1 MGGFGSA
8 GGSATYSGNSENS
21 GNSGNTNASDIVW
34 DFSRFTSKLI
44 LTGGNYEYYYDGL
57 KLVGNTSENYTNDY
71 VTTGGFHCN
80 GTSSS
85 NTRMI
90 RYTPRTNGTLTVY
103 FKSNNASY
111 NNRTTAIGTGIGKP
125 IVSATCNVGKI
136 SATVSQGVIYY
147 MYFVSGGQ
155 TITKVVFTPANGAKE
170 MNAEIEEQTT
180 GIASVE
186 KVRNAP
192 EAIYDLYGKRYS
204 SLDAVPDGSLY
215 IRNGKKYVK

>member
-1 MGGFGSA
+1 M
-8 GGSATYSGNSENS
+8 
-21 GNSGNTNASDIVW
+21 
-34 DFSRFTSKLI
+34 
-44 LTGGNYEYYYDGL
+44 
-57 KLVGNTSENYTNDY
+57 GNTSENYTNDY

-103 FKSNNASY
+103 FKSNNASD